1 MSRWLQHLSKER
13 ARRWAAA
20 QRDYDFG
27 EIVAVLIALIGLVPF
42 VTAGLWSTP

>member
-1 MSRWLQHLSKER
+1 MYRWLQHLSKEG

-20 QRDYDFG
+20 LHEYDFG

-42 VTAGLWSTP
+42 VSAGLWSTP